1 MKRETKIVILGAVVG
16 LTALAA
22 LLMPVEKAEAFF
34 GDSDSN
40 DNWLSDGN
48 GALVS
53 DASGY
58 GKGKGSAEGNFSM
71 TINAS
76 GKATSEM
83 RSDVDG
89 SMDGR
94 GKNYVNG
101 VTHND

>member
-1 MKRETKIVILGAVVG
+1 MKNETKIVVLGAVVG
-16 LTALAA
+16 LIALAA
-22 LLMPVEKAEAFF
+22 LLMPTEKAEAFF
-34 GDSDSN
+34 GDDGN
-40 DNWLSDGN
+40 GTWLSDGN
-48 GALVS
+48 GALMS

>member
-1 MKRETKIVILGAVVG
+1 MKNETKIVVLGAVVG
-16 LTALAA
+16 LIALAA
-22 LLMPVEKAEAFF
+22 LLMPTEKAEAFF
-34 GDSDSN
+34 GDDGT
-40 DNWLSDGN
+40 WLSDGN